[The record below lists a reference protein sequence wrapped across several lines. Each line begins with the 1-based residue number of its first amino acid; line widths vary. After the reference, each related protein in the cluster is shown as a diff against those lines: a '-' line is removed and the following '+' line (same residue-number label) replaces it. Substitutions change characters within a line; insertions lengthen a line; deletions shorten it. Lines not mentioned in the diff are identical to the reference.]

1 MRQTLS
7 RGVCAAAAATGI
19 LSLYGGTA
27 VADTSATGAAGD
39 SSGVLSGNTV
49 QVPAEVPVNVCG
61 NTVGVLAAMNGASG
75 TSCVNASD
83 ESEEQLPPSSPGDC
97 TDDCR
102 PTPPVTDTPTP
113 QPPRT
118 GKPPRP
124 VSPPSQTDRTPPTTV
139 EQPGKQ
145 PQLAETGGK
154 ALLAASAASAALIAG
169 GTVLYR
175 RSRAVSPR

>member
-1 MRQTLS
+1 
-7 RGVCAAAAATGI
+7 
-19 LSLYGGTA
+19 
-27 VADTSATGAAGD
+27 
-39 SSGVLSGNTV
+39 
-49 QVPAEVPVNVCG
+49 
-61 NTVGVLAAMNGASG
+61 
-75 TSCVNASD
+75 
-83 ESEEQLPPSSPGDC
+83 
-97 TDDCR
+97 
-102 PTPPVTDTPTP
+102 P

>member
-27 VADTSATGAAGD
+27 LADTSATGAAEG
-39 SSGVLSGNTV
+39 SPGMLSGNTV

-61 NTVGVLAAMNGASG
+61 NTVGVLAALNGAFG
-75 TSCVNASD
+75 NSCVNAAD
-83 ESEEQLPPSSPGDC
+83 EEDEDEEEQPPLPSPGGC
-97 TDDCR
+97 TDDCE
-102 PTPPVTDTPTP
+102 PAPPVAPAP

-118 GKPPRP
+118 TPPPTR
-124 VSPPSQTDRTPPTTV
+124 TDRTPPPTTV
-139 EQPGKQ
+139 EQPGKP

-154 ALLAASAASAALIAG
+154 ALLAASAAGAALITG
-169 GTVLYR
+169 GTMLYR
-175 RSRAVSPR
+175 RGRAASHR